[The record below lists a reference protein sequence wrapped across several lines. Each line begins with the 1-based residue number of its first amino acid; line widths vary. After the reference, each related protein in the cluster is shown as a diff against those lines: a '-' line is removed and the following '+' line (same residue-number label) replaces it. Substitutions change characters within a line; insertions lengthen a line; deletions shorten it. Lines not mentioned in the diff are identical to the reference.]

1 MSADHDHG
9 HDHADH
15 AHAGH
20 THAHADTPRTRGFSL
35 RVLLALFL
43 VLLALLA
50 ASNVLVKRGTAV
62 VVTRFGDPVRVLN
75 QPGPNWKWPAPFERT
90 SEVDLRLRT
99 TSSGIHDVGTQD
111 GLRVLVQAWV
121 AWQVDEREDGVRLF
135 LRSVRN
141 QPEEAARQ
149 LRTFLGS
156 ALETATSAF
165 PLDSLLNTDASKLR
179 LADYEKALRDR
190 LEKQALEVYGIRIR
204 EIGVERLTLPAA
216 SLEATLE
223 RMKSERNTVAE
234 TRQAQGRKL
243 AGEIRSGAE
252 KEARILKAE
261 AEELASQTESKA
273 RAEAAE
279 IYAKAYSAD
288 PQLYAFLRSL
298 DTLDTAIT
306 ANTRLVLRTDAAP
319 FRALVEGPLVPA
331 AAASGAQEIKK

>member
-1 MSADHDHG
+1 MSTDPSAAAHDHDH
-9 HDHADH
+9 DH
-15 AHAGH
+15 AHDHHGH
-20 THAHADTPRTRGFSL
+20 SHGDVPRTRGFSL

-75 QPGPNWKWPAPFERT
+75 QPGPNWKWPAPFERS

-179 LADYEKALRDR
+179 LADYEKALRER
-190 LEKQALEVYGIRIR
+190 LEKQALEVYGIQVR
-204 EIGVERLTLPAA
+204 EIGIERLTLPAA

-234 TRQAQGRKL
+234 TRQAQGRKQ

-298 DTLDTAIT
+298 DTLDQAIT
-306 ANTRLVLRTDAAP
+306 TNTRLVLRTDAAP
-319 FRALVEGPLVPA
+319 FRALVEGPLVP
-331 AAASGAQEIKK
+331 EPPKK

>member
-1 MSADHDHG
+1 MSTDPSAAAHDHDH
-9 HDHADH
+9 DH
-15 AHAGH
+15 AHDHHGH
-20 THAHADTPRTRGFSL
+20 SHGDVPRTRGFSL

-75 QPGPNWKWPAPFERT
+75 QPGPNWKWPAPFERS

-156 ALETATSAF
+156 ALETATIAF

-179 LADYEKALRDR
+179 LADYEKALRER
-190 LEKQALEVYGIRIR
+190 LEKQALEVYGIQVR
-204 EIGVERLTLPAA
+204 EIGIERLTLPAA

-234 TRQAQGRKL
+234 TRQAQGRKQ

-298 DTLDTAIT
+298 DTLDQAIT
-306 ANTRLVLRTDAAP
+306 TNTRLVLRTDAAP
-319 FRALVEGPLVPA
+319 FRALVEGTLVP
-331 AAASGAQEIKK
+331 EPPKK